1 LGKRRRRFAT
11 RHTHSLRSDRAFRS
25 IVPPSRAARPTE
37 RPKRAL
43 PYRQSMEWG
52 TSGRGFRDRG
62 QPQVLSL
69 RAM

>member
-43 PYRQSMEWG
+43 PYRQSMEWDPLAG
-52 TSGRGFRDRG
+52 
-62 QPQVLSL
+62 V
-69 RAM
+69 